1 MYVHGV
7 GHILTLNV
15 MDFSRFSGLT
25 AVHPGSTH
33 KLERA

>member
-15 MDFSRFSGLT
+15 TDFTRFSGLT
-25 AVHPGSTH
+25 ALHP
-33 KLERA
+33 ANI

>member
-15 MDFSRFSGLT
+15 TDFSRFDGLT
-25 AVHPGSTH
+25 AVHPD
-33 KLERA
+33 AIPV